1 MLSRELG
8 SVYGVVSLLRIEG
21 SNDFWLY
28 FLKKGSSRNV
38 FWSSLENQL
47 FTSYLLLRN
56 CEFSFSTAACSLG
69 GSMGRHSALFSST
82 MRCRFLMPD
91 H

>member
-1 MLSRELG
+1 MLSRELD
-8 SVYGVVSLLRIEG
+8 SVNGAVSLLRIEG

-28 FLKKGSSRNV
+28 FLKKGSSRKV

-47 FTSYLLLRN
+47 FTSSLLLRN
-56 CEFSFSTAACSLG
+56 CEFSFSAGASSFG
-69 GSMGRHSALFSST
+69 WGRGWHSALFSST
-82 MRCRFLMPD
+82 MRCRSLMPD